1 MGLQDICCDW
11 LTGGWVGGGRALENC
26 SRVFWYFRNIII
38 NSAIALFAW
47 PTTPGAEHI
56 NCDWLQVLTG
66 GWGEGGTLLMHL
78 GRNHF
83 GGGLEA
89 GGATLHNLDDLRCLH
104 LFLSNQSLLC
114 NCQQSSQTTHHWA
127 VWGPERI
134 YFFTQAHHIEALEL
148 TFLKAILDQLRACVC
163 CETTVVTWPLFNVN
177 SNFSSLTH
185 FHFCLFWVQL
195 RAVSFSHLQ

>member
-1 MGLQDICCDW
+1 MWLQDICCDW
-11 LTGGWVGGGRALENC
+11 LTGGWVGGGTALENC

-47 PTTPGAEHI
+47 PTTEHI

-83 GGGLEA
+83 GGGLEVR
-89 GGATLHNLDDLRCLH
+89 GATLHNLDDLRCLH

-148 TFLKAILDQLRACVC
+148 TFHIRTTKSMYVLWNSCCHMATIQCQL
-163 CETTVVTWPLFNVN
+163 
-177 SNFSSLTH
+177 
-185 FHFCLFWVQL
+185 
-195 RAVSFSHLQ
+195 